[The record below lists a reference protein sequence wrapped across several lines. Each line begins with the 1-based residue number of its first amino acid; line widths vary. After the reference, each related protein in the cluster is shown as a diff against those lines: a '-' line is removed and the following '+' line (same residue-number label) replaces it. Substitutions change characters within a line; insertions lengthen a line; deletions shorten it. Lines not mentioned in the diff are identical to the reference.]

1 MAIGAEAND
10 DDEDDHGVHDAAG
23 DDDVKDVLKCFF
35 FAFQYLPVFFMF

>member
-10 DDEDDHGVHDAAG
+10 DDNEDDHGVHDAAG

-35 FAFQYLPVFFMF
+35 AFQYLPVFFMF